1 MGRRYCFEAVLEAVP
16 ARGGAYVRFPYD
28 LRQEFGRGRVRVQA
42 DFDGVPYR
50 GSLVYMGVFR
60 GGRDA
65 LPHSGGAEGHPGAA
79 GQTARGHRDRHPG
92 GSGGINNSPPLNS
105 LSGGLYIYRSVRGL
119 ALISQKWSSWREQ
132 ARKISRHA
140 CWRSGLRSRQTR
152 SVKRHQ
158 VSQAAS

>member
-1 MGRRYCFEAVLEAVP
+1 MSRRSCFEAVLEAVP
-16 ARGGAYVRFPYD
+16 ERGGAYVRFPYD

-60 GGRDA
+60 EDGTPCPILGVRKDIRERR
-65 LPHSGGAEGHPGAA
+65 PCCF
-79 GQTARGHRDRHPG
+79 
-92 GSGGINNSPPLNS
+92 
-105 LSGGLYIYRSVRGL
+105 YRSVRGL

-132 ARKISRHA
+132 ARKISRQA

-152 SVKRHQ
+152 SVKSDQSRHM
-158 VSQAAS
+158 AS